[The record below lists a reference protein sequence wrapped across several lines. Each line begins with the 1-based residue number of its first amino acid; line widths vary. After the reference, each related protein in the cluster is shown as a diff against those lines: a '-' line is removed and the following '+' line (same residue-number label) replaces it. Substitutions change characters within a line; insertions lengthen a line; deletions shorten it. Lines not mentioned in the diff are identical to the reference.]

1 MEPHTI
7 SPANTSQERMSPIF
21 PDCYDEWRL
30 YRVIYDGDHK
40 MYDTLYEG
48 TEEQC
53 RQYAY
58 DNYTDKEQTDMIL
71 MDWEG
76 REWEV

>member
-1 MEPHTI
+1 MT
-7 SPANTSQERMSPIF
+7 PIF
-21 PDCYDEWRL
+21 PDCYDEWGL

-53 RQYAY
+53 REYTY
-58 DNYTDKEQTDMIL
+58 ENYTDKEQTDMIL

-76 REWEV
+76 REWCV

>member
-1 MEPHTI
+1 MMT
-7 SPANTSQERMSPIF
+7 PIF
-21 PDCYDEWRL
+21 PDCYDQWSLER
-30 YRVIYDGDHK
+30 YVYDGDHK

-48 TEEQC
+48 TEEEC

-58 DNYTDKEQTDMIL
+58 DNYEGRSDMCL

-76 REWEV
+76 REWDV

>member
-1 MEPHTI
+1 
-7 SPANTSQERMSPIF
+7 MSPIF